1 MKFLAFQHVP
11 WETPGLIRTAAEAA
25 GHTME
30 VLHPADWPRA
40 HIGESIKAAPT
51 ATRKSPRTHMP
62 VRIPR
67 KEFVVT
73 QTLHIGF

>member
-30 VLHPADWPRA
+30 ILHPADGPAPSPCTMRA
-40 HIGESIKAAPT
+40 RRWS
-51 ATRKSPRTHMP
+51 
-62 VRIPR
+62 
-67 KEFVVT
+67 
-73 QTLHIGF
+73 